1 MTVAS
6 PEKPISRDFSYGP
19 TDWARE
25 RAVLGFVL
33 DQHPRRLTLS
43 ELSREVGSGLRE
55 SAIRRA
61 VDNLVAASFL
71 LREGTDLVP
80 APAVVAF
87 DQPASTNF

>member
-6 PEKPISRDFSYGP
+6 PEKSMYHDAPHGP
-19 TDWARE
+19 ADWARE

-43 ELSREVGSGLRE
+43 ELSREIGGGLHGT
-55 SAIRRA
+55 SVSRA
-61 VDNLVAASFL
+61 VDNLVAACFL
-71 LREGTDLVP
+71 LWEGHELVP

-87 DQPASTNF
+87 DTNF